1 MHGRSCHFFL
11 CHYLEEG
18 YSTTGDCLCQK
29 QKVYLYMYLET
40 RAIFS
45 NQRTGVGLGTARRR
59 TVDLNPWII

>member
-1 MHGRSCHFFL
+1 MVVAVISF
-11 CHYLEEG
+11 YVII
-18 YSTTGDCLCQK
+18 TGDCLCQK
-29 QKVYLYMYLET
+29 QKVYLYLET

>member
-1 MHGRSCHFFL
+1 MVVAVISFYVIVL
-11 CHYLEEG
+11 KKVIPPPA
-18 YSTTGDCLCQK
+18 TVCQK
-29 QKVYLYMYLET
+29 QKVYLYLET

>member
-1 MHGRSCHFFL
+1 MVVAVISFYVIILKKVIPPPATVYVRNKKF
-11 CHYLEEG
+11 YL
-18 YSTTGDCLCQK
+18 
-29 QKVYLYMYLET
+29 YLET